1 MGSRALLPLLRDD
14 CRTQAGAPRAA
25 RGLRRWR
32 QVLLV
37 GAPWVLEVSKHSEL
51 DIDRQNAERSR
62 RGRTARARGNAFER
76 EVAKRLGA
84 ARVGQFGGKQDVAN
98 EWIAVQCK
106 VGKSYPE
113 RLDGWLRSVPVKGDQ
128 LAALVVGDSPGAGAR
143 RRTMIV
149 LDLDDFIAWFGK
161 EDNAKEEG

>member
-1 MGSRALLPLLRDD
+1 M
-14 CRTQAGAPRAA
+14 
-25 RGLRRWR
+25 
-32 QVLLV
+32 

-161 EDNAKEEG
+161 EHNGKEEAGSD

>member
-1 MGSRALLPLLRDD
+1 M
-14 CRTQAGAPRAA
+14 
-25 RGLRRWR
+25 
-32 QVLLV
+32 

-84 ARVGQFGGKQDVAN
+84 ARVGQFGSKQDVAN

-113 RLDGWLRSVPVKGDQ
+113 RLDGWLRSVPVKADQ

-149 LDLDDFIAWFGK
+149 LDLDDFVAWFGK
-161 EDNAKEEG
+161 GSNAKEES

>member
-1 MGSRALLPLLRDD
+1 MGYYKDQAVQKMIDPAKSRK
-14 CRTQAGAPRAA
+14 GKN
-25 RGLRRWR
+25 
-32 QVLLV
+32 
-37 GAPWVLEVSKHSEL
+37 S
-51 DIDRQNAERSR
+51 
-62 RGRTARARGNAFER
+62 RARGNAFER
-76 EVAKRLGA
+76 EVAKRLKGQ
-84 ARVGQFGGKQDVAN
+84 RVGQFGGKQDVAN

-113 RLDGWLRSVPVKGDQ
+113 RLDGWLRSVPVKSDQ
-128 LAALVVGDSPGAGAR
+128 IAALVVGDSPGAGAR

>member
-1 MGSRALLPLLRDD
+1 M
-14 CRTQAGAPRAA
+14 
-25 RGLRRWR
+25 
-32 QVLLV
+32 
-37 GAPWVLEVSKHSEL
+37 LEVSKHSEL
-51 DIDRQNAERSR
+51 DIDLQNAERSR
-62 RGRTARARGNAFER
+62 RGRTARSRGNAFER
-76 EVAKRLGA
+76 EIAKRLGA

>member
-1 MGSRALLPLLRDD
+1 M
-14 CRTQAGAPRAA
+14 
-25 RGLRRWR
+25 
-32 QVLLV
+32 VFV
-37 GAPWVLEVSKHSEL
+37 GASWVLEMSQHSEL
-51 DIDRQNAERSR
+51 DVDRQNAERSR
-62 RGRTARARGNAFER
+62 RGRTARSRGNAFER

-113 RLDGWLRSVPVKGDQ
+113 RLDGWLRSIPVKGDQ
-128 LAALVVGDSPGAGAR
+128 LAALVVGDSPGAGGR

-149 LDLDDFIAWFGK
+149 LDLDDFVQWFGK
-161 EDNAKEEG
+161 DQPSIEQAVVKRKIQTRVK

>member
-1 MGSRALLPLLRDD
+1 M
-14 CRTQAGAPRAA
+14 
-25 RGLRRWR
+25 
-32 QVLLV
+32 
-37 GAPWVLEVSKHSEL
+37 LEVSRHSEL

-62 RGRTARARGNAFER
+62 RGRNARQRGNAFER
-76 EVAKRLGA
+76 EVAKRLNGQ
-84 ARVGQFGGKQDVAN
+84 RVGQYGGKQDVAN

-113 RLDGWLRSVPVKGDQ
+113 RMDGWLRSIPVKGDQ
-128 LAALVVGDSPGAGAR
+128 IAALVVGDSPGAGTR

-161 EDNAKEEG
+161 EPDAKEEG

>member
-1 MGSRALLPLLRDD
+1 MSTMSD
-14 CRTQAGAPRAA
+14 
-25 RGLRRWR
+25 
-32 QVLLV
+32 
-37 GAPWVLEVSKHSEL
+37 L
-51 DIDRQNAERSR
+51 DIQEQNAARSR

-113 RLDGWLRSVPVKGDQ
+113 RLDGWLRSVPVKSDQ
-128 LAALVVGDSPGAGAR
+128 LAALVLGDSPGAGAR

-149 LDLDDFIAWFGK
+149 LDLDDFVAWFGK
-161 EDNAKEEG
+161 EQPREKEEA

>member
-1 MGSRALLPLLRDD
+1 M
-14 CRTQAGAPRAA
+14 
-25 RGLRRWR
+25 
-32 QVLLV
+32 
-37 GAPWVLEVSKHSEL
+37 GAPWVLEVSKHSER

-98 EWIAVQCK
+98 DWIAVQCK

-113 RLDGWLRSVPVKGDQ
+113 RLDGWLRSVPVKSDQ
-128 LAALVVGDSPGAGAR
+128 IAALVVGDSPGAGAR

>member
-14 CRTQAGAPRAA
+14 RGTQDGAPRAA
-25 RGLRRWR
+25 RGLCRWR

>member
-1 MGSRALLPLLRDD
+1 M
-14 CRTQAGAPRAA
+14 
-25 RGLRRWR
+25 
-32 QVLLV
+32 

-51 DIDRQNAERSR
+51 DIDRKNAERSR